1 MDSAGF
7 KNLTNCKKKMT
18 VNKGKSKIVVILS
31 INHIVEKTDEYASF
45 EQAHSAAADAAAKK
59 YSQLYEQAGTDRHL
73 FIAVS
78 ERGATVKNL
87 DEGTVWRWTI
97 CRPQV

>member
-1 MDSAGF
+1 MAENKKS
-7 KNLTNCKKKMT
+7 LTT
-18 VNKGKSKIVVILS
+18 AVILS
-31 INHIVEKTDEYASF
+31 INHIVEKKDEYASF
-45 EQAHSAAADAAAKK
+45 EQARSASADAASKK
-59 YSQLYEQAGTDRHL
+59 YSELYEQAGTDRRL

-97 CRPQV
+97 SKV